1 MSLVERWEKVTVER
15 KQRILCMYEV
25 VSKCIQ
31 SVKKKKK
38 MAPERWPT
46 NLTNE
51 FSSQGPCGERR
62 KTATIGCPLPVVLTP
77 TNIRTGNE

>member
-38 MAPERWPT
+38 DGTRKMADKPD
-46 NLTNE
+46 
-51 FSSQGPCGERR
+51 
-62 KTATIGCPLPVVLTP
+62 K
-77 TNIRTGNE
+77 